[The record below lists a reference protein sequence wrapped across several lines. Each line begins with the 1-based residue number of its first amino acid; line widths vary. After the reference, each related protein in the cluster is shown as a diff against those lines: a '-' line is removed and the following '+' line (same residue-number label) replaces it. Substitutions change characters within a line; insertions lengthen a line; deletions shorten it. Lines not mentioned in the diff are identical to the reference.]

1 MQDRTKTVPFPKAL
15 ASASLNLQSLQ

>member
-1 MQDRTKTVPFPKAL
+1 MPTKTVPFPKAL